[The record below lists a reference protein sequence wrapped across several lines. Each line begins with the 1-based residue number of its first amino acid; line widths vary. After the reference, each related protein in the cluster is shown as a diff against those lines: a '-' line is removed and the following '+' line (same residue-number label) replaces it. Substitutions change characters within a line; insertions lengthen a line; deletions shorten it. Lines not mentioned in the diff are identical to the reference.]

1 MVFFWTMNIHTQL
14 NVYMWMYLS
23 RTVFIF
29 VKSKKCGQNK
39 AESSCHSP
47 QPSGPHPSSPRYT
60 DTRNYTHAIHA
71 NTHACTQSH
80 QMPNSHCPRDNL
92 QNLLSVNKQN
102 PNLQQ
107 WQKNWC
113 KHGFLFT
120 MNVVST
126 HFPSCAPFNVFCD
139 GCKLCLPVYSY
150 IKPIFHQRSRLPKK
164 NAVSKTLEIIN
175 CRLFVGVFF
184 SSFQHSPVIQLE
196 RIDGCHRVAQQSQE
210 PTLWKILP
218 QGRSSWR
225 QVLLQVRDLHKR
237 RGEVRGV
244 S

>member
-1 MVFFWTMNIHTQL
+1 MVFFWTMNIHTKL

-23 RTVFIF
+23 RTVFIIF

-107 WQKNWC
+107 TKKTDANMDFCSQWMSSPLISRAARHLMSFVMDANYAYQFIPTSSQYFTNDPGCRKKMLWAKPWKLLTVDC
-113 KHGFLFT
+113 LLLFFF
-120 MNVVST
+120 
-126 HFPSCAPFNVFCD
+126 HRFNIV
-139 GCKLCLPVYSY
+139 P
-150 IKPIFHQRSRLPKK
+150 
-164 NAVSKTLEIIN
+164 
-175 CRLFVGVFF
+175 
-184 SSFQHSPVIQLE
+184 
-196 RIDGCHRVAQQSQE
+196 
-210 PTLWKILP
+210 
-218 QGRSSWR
+218 
-225 QVLLQVRDLHKR
+225 
-237 RGEVRGV
+237 
-244 S
+244 